1 MGGRL
6 VGLLALLLA
15 PFVFPFGLAAQARP
29 VYTVS
34 TVGELLDRLGP
45 DRTIILQK
53 GDYSLPSVYGRSG
66 PGFDWLQGEDGAE
79 LMVIGADNLALRG
92 MDGARILT
100 DSLKSYLIGFY
111 KSSKITI
118 DNISFLRDA
127 GEGTVPEAGLLYAE
141 SVADLSLSRAALG
154 GPSGLPLELWDCGK
168 VSLEDVALSGGRD
181 GAMGIGKV
189 GDLSVTGGSVR
200 EIAGFP
206 LIYAEQSGPI
216 LFQGTEFADNSGG
229 NFFENWPAEDGGET
243 ASVRF
248 VRCSFID
255 EDFDNFVGNSNLP
268 ETIDCQW
275 KSSSFDESWAL
286 DSVDRSSDQ
295 SYGSYDASTE
305 THIDDASGL
314 SFDYPG
320 EWEFQDGPVQGQALV
335 YGADDDSIVFFAKS
349 LDLSQRFDRS
359 RDSST
364 LMAKGFASFK
374 ELLSSQ
380 AGLNFDASQ
389 TLPLADWEDWQLA
402 EYGGN
407 LSAADGSSAPARLRL
422 VLEDGGVW
430 GLLVLSS
437 DDSKLTEGGELDGVL
452 RSLTSGGMGD

>member
-1 MGGRL
+1 MRGRL
-6 VGLLALLLA
+6 VGLLALSVGLCA
-15 PFVFPFGLAAQARP
+15 FPFGLAAQGRP

-34 TVGELLDRLGP
+34 TVGELLDLLGP

-53 GDYSLPSVYGRSG
+53 GDYLLPSVYGRSG

-92 MDGARILT
+92 MDGARLLT
-100 DSLKSYLIGFY
+100 DSLKSYLVGFY
-111 KSSKITI
+111 KSSKVTI
-118 DNISFLRDA
+118 DNISFMREA
-127 GEGTVPEAGLLYAE
+127 KEGPLPEAGLLYAE
-141 SVADLSLSRAALG
+141 SVADLTLSRAVLG
-154 GPSGLPLELWDCGK
+154 GPSGLPLELWDCGR
-168 VSLEDVALSGGRD
+168 VSLVDVAMSGGRD

-189 GDLSVTGGSVR
+189 GKLSVTGGSVR
-200 EIAGFP
+200 EVAGFP

-216 LFQGTEFADNSGG
+216 LFQGTEFSDNRGG
-229 NFFENWPAEDGGET
+229 NFLENWPAEDGGEA

-248 VRCSFID
+248 VQCSFIN

-268 ETIDCQW
+268 ETIDCLW
-275 KSSSFDESWAL
+275 KSSSFDESWAI

-295 SYGSYDASTE
+295 SYGSYDDSTE
-305 THIDDASGL
+305 THVDDASGL

-320 EWEFQDGPVQGQALV
+320 DWEFQDGPVMGQALV
-335 YGADDDSIVFFAKS
+335 YGAADDSVVFFAKA
-349 LDLSQRFDRS
+349 LDISQRFDRM
-359 RDSST
+359 RDAPK
-364 LMAKGFASFK
+364 LMEKGFASFK

-380 AGLNFDASQ
+380 AGLSFDAKQ
-389 TLPLADWEDWQLA
+389 TLPLAEWEDWQMA
-402 EYGGN
+402 EYGGS

-430 GLLVLSS
+430 ALLVLSS
-437 DDSKLTEGGELDGVL
+437 DESKLSEGGQLDGVL